1 MERRCHYW
9 SQTYTESTLKVGRW
23 AAANVGYYTKVFI
36 STRENCLKLRSP
48 PPPPPRVKYYPVKS
62 EDLKPLHETDNF
74 WWHILR
80 RCEIWVDVK
89 DDTITTMPQK
99 HWMMVFIFSAH
110 FLFFSQPII
119 TWRCNQLMVKL
130 LLFVFFL
137 FCFSKDL
144 IPPAAI
150 GLQHIVHIWANFQQS
165 NTFKILNYTE
175 TSVQRVLTESVTW
188 RQLQRSHVKPEQ
200 VWTALRCILKNTHL
214 ITQAYAPNPVVN
226 TISKFDKRTDMT

>member
-1 MERRCHYW
+1 MLADTGVAGWRDAAIIGHRRTQRAPW
-9 SQTYTESTLKVGRW
+9 KW
-23 AAANVGYYTKVFI
+23 AAELQQTWDITQK
-36 STRENCLKLRSP
+36 CLFPHGKTVSSSCP
-48 PPPPPRVKYYPVKS
+48 PTPTPPPRVKYYPVKS

-130 LLFVFFL
+130 LLFGF
-137 FCFSKDL
+137 FCFVFQKISF
-144 IPPAAI
+144 P
-150 GLQHIVHIWANFQQS
+150 LQQLGCNTVYIFGPTFNNLTLLRYWITPRRQCSVCLQSQSHEDSCSVHMLNQNRSEQHSGAS
-165 NTFKILNYTE
+165 LKILI
-175 TSVQRVLTESVTW
+175 W
-188 RQLQRSHVKPEQ
+188 
-200 VWTALRCILKNTHL
+200 
-214 ITQAYAPNPVVN
+214 
-226 TISKFDKRTDMT
+226 